1 MFGDDISSHCL
12 SHIHVCCL
20 IDFDEHP
27 QNLIQFKMQINL
39 LTITSSALCLAAF
52 AVEAFVP
59 PQQRLISEL
68 ASSFEDVAKRAS
80 DAVSL
85 KSSRAEPI
93 STNANVANPGPKV
106 KEAVT
111 KLKSTATIASRHAVE
126 HKRWGIDN
134 TNEDEYWHDSRIHTL
149 GNNGFFGA
157 VR

>member
-1 MFGDDISSHCL
+1 
-12 SHIHVCCL
+12 
-20 IDFDEHP
+20 
-27 QNLIQFKMQINL
+27 MQIHL
-39 LTITSSALCLAAF
+39 LTFTSVALSLATI

-59 PQQRLISEL
+59 PQQRMLSDL
-68 ASSFEDVAKRAS
+68 ASSFADVAQRAS

-93 STNANVANPGPKV
+93 STNAGNTAIPKV
-106 KEAVT
+106 QEAVT
-111 KLKSTATIASRHAVE
+111 KLKSTATVATRHAVE

-149 GNNGFFGA
+149 GNDGFFGA

>member
-1 MFGDDISSHCL
+1 
-12 SHIHVCCL
+12 
-20 IDFDEHP
+20 
-27 QNLIQFKMQINL
+27 MQIHL
-39 LTITSSALCLAAF
+39 LTLTSVALSLATI

-59 PQQRLISEL
+59 PQQRMLSDL
-68 ASSFEDVAKRAS
+68 ASSFADVAQRAS

-93 STNANVANPGPKV
+93 STNAGTAIPKV

-111 KLKSTATIASRHAVE
+111 KLKSAAATAAVPHHAVE

-149 GNNGFFGA
+149 GNDGFFGA
-157 VR
+157 VRR